1 MMFHLS
7 IAGVTVAVKHRY
19 GYLPALCEKYLAPP
33 NALPAF
39 EVCAEQAE
47 LDEEGKLSGK
57 RPPDAY
63 LESVV
68 VYRKIAE
75 RLPMYG
81 AMVFHGAVVVLDGR
95 AYAFTAR
102 SGTGK
107 TTHLRLWLKAF
118 GERAYVL
125 NGDKPVLLCK
135 DDGVYICATPW
146 KGKENL
152 GEGGILPLCGIG
164 FLKRS
169 EENIAKPIAAKDALV
184 AFTKQIYMPKN
195 TESLLQTME
204 LCGRVL
210 SSVPLLDMYCNMDIE
225 AAFVTE
231 RGFRMLS
238 KEKEKEI

>member
-1 MMFHLS
+1 MFHLS
-7 IAGVTVAVKHRY
+7 IAGITVAVKHRY
-19 GYLPALCEKYLAPP
+19 GYLPALCKEYLAPAD
-33 NALPAF
+33 ALPAF
-39 EVCAEQAE
+39 EVCPTQAE
-47 LDEEGKLSGK
+47 LDEEGKLSEP
-57 RPPDAY
+57 RLPDAY

-68 VYRKIAE
+68 AYRQIAE

-107 TTHLRLWLKAF
+107 TTHLRLWLEAF

-152 GEGGILPLCGIG
+152 GEGGILPLSGIG

-169 EENIAKPIAAKDALV
+169 EENIARPFAAKDALV
-184 AFTKQIYMPKN
+184 AFSKQVYMPKS

-204 LCGRVL
+204 LCDKVL
-210 SSVPLLDMYCNMDIE
+210 SSVPLLDMYCNMELE
-225 AAFVTE
+225 AALVTE

-238 KEKEKEI
+238 EEKEKKI

>member
-1 MMFHLS
+1 MFHLS
-7 IAGVTVAVKHRY
+7 IAEITVAVKHRY
-19 GYLPALCEKYLAPP
+19 GYLPALCKEYLAPP
-33 NALPAF
+33 DALPAF
-39 EVCAEQAE
+39 EVCPTQAE
-47 LDEEGKLSGK
+47 LAEEGRLSEP
-57 RPPDAY
+57 RFPDAY

-68 VYRKIAE
+68 AYRQIAE

-107 TTHLRLWLKAF
+107 TTHLRLWLEAF

-135 DDGVYICATPW
+135 DDGVYICGTPW

-152 GEGGILPLCGIG
+152 GEGGILPLSGIG

-169 EENIAKPIAAKDALV
+169 EENIARPMAAKDALV
-184 AFTKQIYMPKN
+184 AFAKQVYMPKS
-195 TESLLQTME
+195 TEALLQTMD
-204 LCGRVL
+204 LCDRVL
-210 SSVPLLDMYCNMDIE
+210 SSVPLLDMYCNMDLE
-225 AAFVTE
+225 AALVTE
-231 RGFRMLS
+231 HGFRILS
-238 KEKEKEI
+238 EEKEKKR